1 MFGVSMDSLWPPD
14 QRLIASFWIPASEG
28 PEGFWREIQK
38 FPVLLQN
45 PTIWVSMNSLGP
57 QLLGFDIFELTQ
69 PLKGPKNTEGLLVG
83 NSEIPSF

>member
-1 MFGVSMDSLWPPD
+1 MFGVSMDSLCPTD
-14 QRLIASFWIPASEG
+14 QGLMDTFWIRPPKVPRAFG
-28 PEGFWREIQK
+28 WIFKK
-38 FPVLLQN
+38 FPFLLQN

-83 NSEIPSF
+83 NSKIPSF